1 MLGDYIKFNIRS
13 AAILTNGY
21 VAGTVLSPTNGNPST
36 FNQLIVLVDFTIGSL
51 TDAQLKIEF
60 SHDGT
65 TYYQESF
72 SSISGGT
79 DTVSLG
85 VHKFTATG
93 KYRIAIPIKDN
104 FIKISVIGTGAV
116 TSSSIT
122 VDAVLGTV

>member
-13 AAILTNGY
+13 AAILTTGY
-21 VAGTVLSPTNGNPST
+21 VAGTVLSPTNGYPAKY
-36 FNQLIVLVDFTIGSL
+36 NQLIVLADFTIGSL

-79 DTVSLG
+79 DTVSAG
-85 VHKFTATG
+85 VHKFTASG

-104 FIKISVIGTGAV
+104 YIKISVIGTGTV
-116 TSSSIT
+116 TSSSMT